1 MYARRAPSGEIATS
15 LILLALGIESRTAAA
30 REEGAGSCARR
41 DAQRNNGATIQKKNR
56 AFILVSTLRSIQRV
70 NNVQS
75 TAHTT
80 GQSGGSHIARRS
92 SSGRNVTFLRVV
104 HHHAIGVEAP
114 AQRPNGSLH
123 ALDPAT
129 GPAVSISL
137 VKKRNH
143 FILKCAM

>member
-75 TAHTT
+75 TAHHCTIRR
-80 GQSGGSHIARRS
+80 IAYRS
-92 SSGRNVTFLRVV
+92 TFL
-104 HHHAIGVEAP
+104 
-114 AQRPNGSLH
+114 QRQERN
-123 ALDPAT
+123 
-129 GPAVSISL
+129 ISACSPSPCD
-137 VKKRNH
+137 RR
-143 FILKCAM
+143 